1 MLSGQYKIDKRI
13 ADNQKSKWND
23 SQEMVKMNTE
33 NKKSGRVVVEVS
45 DVRKSYFLGKEEVPI
60 LKGIDFKVYAGEFLS
75 IVGPSGSG
83 KSTLMNLLGCLDRPS
98 SGLVAVNDQDI
109 NRLDD
114 NELAALRGKE
124 IGFIF
129 QQFNLIPRLTAF
141 ENVMLPTYA
150 WKKGE
155 TDYKTKAEE
164 LLKMV
169 GLEERMKHKPSEL
182 SGGQCQRVAVAR
194 SLINNPT
201 ILLADEPTGNLDSKT
216 SEEVMNYFRELNR
229 SGSTIIMITHNNELA
244 VQTDRVI
251 TIRDG
256 MITLDAPASVFAQ
269 RLAEEQLSV
278 TENLICDAPV
288 PV

>member
-1 MLSGQYKIDKRI
+1 
-13 ADNQKSKWND
+13 
-23 SQEMVKMNTE
+23 MNRE
-33 NKKSGRVVVEVS
+33 NKTPARVVVEVS
-45 DVRKSYFLGKEEVPI
+45 DVHKSYFLGREEVPI
-60 LKGIDFKVYAGEFLS
+60 LKGINFKVYAGEFLS

-98 SGLVAVNDQDI
+98 SGLVAVNNSDI

-114 NELAALRGKE
+114 DELAALRGKE

-150 WKKGE
+150 WKKGA
-155 TDYKTKAEE
+155 TDYKAKAEE
-164 LLKMV
+164 LLRMV

-194 SLINNPT
+194 SLINTPT

-216 SEEVMNYFRELNR
+216 SEEVMKYFRELNR

-269 RLAEEQLSV
+269 KLTGEQLSV
-278 TENLICDAPV
+278 TENLTCDATV
-288 PV
+288 SV

>member
-1 MLSGQYKIDKRI
+1 MNSE
-13 ADNQKSKWND
+13 DNRSDNRSD
-23 SQEMVKMNTE
+23 SR
-33 NKKSGRVVVEVS
+33 SDRVVVEVS
-45 DVRKSYFLGKEEVPI
+45 DVYKSYFLGKEEVPI
-60 LKGIDFKVYAGEFLS
+60 LKGINFKVHAGEFLS

-83 KSTLMNLLGCLDRPS
+83 KSTLMNLLGCLDRPTA
-98 SGLVAVNDQDI
+98 GLVAVNGQDI
-109 NRLDD
+109 NKLDD
-114 NELAALRGKE
+114 NELAGLRGKE

-129 QQFNLIPRLTAF
+129 QQFNLIPRLTAY

-150 WKKGE
+150 WKKDE
-155 TDYKTKAEE
+155 INYKTKAEE

-216 SEEVMNYFRELNR
+216 SEEVMEYFRGLNR
-229 SGSTIIMITHNNELA
+229 AGSTIIMITHNNELA

-256 MITLDAPASVFAQ
+256 LITLDASASVFAQ
-269 RLAEEQLSV
+269 KLAEEQLSI
-278 TENLICDAPV
+278 TEKRICDGPV
-288 PV
+288 SA